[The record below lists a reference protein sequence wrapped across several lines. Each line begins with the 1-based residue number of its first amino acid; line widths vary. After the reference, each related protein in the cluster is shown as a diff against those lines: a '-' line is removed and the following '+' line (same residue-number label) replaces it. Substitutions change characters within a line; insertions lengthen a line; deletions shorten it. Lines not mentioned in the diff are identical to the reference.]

1 MLCLISIC
9 AQWMQRCPCW
19 IPGME
24 RQFIQGPSTER
35 KFLKELF
42 YPHCPD
48 MISEEFF
55 FFFFINYA
63 DLSHPDSK
71 PADDKGRNII
81 MLL

>member
-1 MLCLISIC
+1 
-9 AQWMQRCPCW
+9 
-19 IPGME
+19 
-24 RQFIQGPSTER
+24 
-35 KFLKELF
+35 
-42 YPHCPD
+42 
-48 MISEEFF
+48 MINEEFFF